1 MSKNKLDISVRI
13 DKLNNNEN
21 NNVKAFVSAN
31 IAKSFAI
38 HGIKVIE
45 SQKGLFVS
53 MPQSSYKDSSG
64 KIKYNNLF
72 HAITKEARN
81 QLNDEVIKTYEN
93 ALDEAQQNSEEIEEA
108 EEAQKMVQTM

>member
-21 NNVKAFVSAN
+21 SNIKAFASIN
-31 IAKSFAI
+31 IGGAFAI

-45 SQKGLFVS
+45 SQKGMFVS
-53 MPQSSYKDSSG
+53 MPSNSYKDSNG
-64 KIKYNNLF
+64 KIKYNDIF

-81 QLNDEVIKTYEN
+81 QLNDEVIKAYEN
-93 ALDEAQQNSEEIEEA
+93 ALEEVQKNSEEIED
-108 EEAQKMVQTM
+108 EEIVQTM